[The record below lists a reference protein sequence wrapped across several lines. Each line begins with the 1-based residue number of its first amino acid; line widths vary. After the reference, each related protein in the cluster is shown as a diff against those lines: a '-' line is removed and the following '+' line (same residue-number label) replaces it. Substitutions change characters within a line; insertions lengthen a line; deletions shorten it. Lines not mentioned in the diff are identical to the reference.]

1 MTEKAI
7 SVVFFGSGPVAA
19 KSLELLSKNFVIEAV
34 ITKPKPEHHK
44 EDFPVLTVAKNL
56 SVDIFTASNRKD
68 LSELFS
74 SKHFSSD
81 LGVLIDYGIIVG
93 RDIIDSF
100 PKGIINSHFS
110 ILPQW
115 RGADP
120 ITFSILSGQE
130 STGVSLMLLV
140 EKMDEGPLISYG
152 EYQLPMDITT
162 PVLTNHLIHFS
173 NQMLTNEIPRYLAG
187 AEPSPQTVTGRKVS
201 YSRKLTKEDGVIDWS
216 KPAVQIEREV
226 RAFIEWPKS
235 KAKIAGK
242 DVTITEASV
251 VEVDSKKKPGRVQ
264 AIDQKLIVTCGEDGL
279 QITKLIPSGK
289 NEMTADAFI
298 NGHKQQLEL

>member
-1 MTEKAI
+1 MTDKSI

-19 KSLELLSKNFVIEAV
+19 KSLGLLSKNFVIEAV
-34 ITKPKPEHHK
+34 ITKPKPAHHK
-44 EDFPVLTVAKNL
+44 EDFPVLIVAEEL
-56 SVDIFTASNRKD
+56 GVDIFTASNRQE
-68 LSELFS
+68 LSKLFED
-74 SKHFSSD
+74 KHFSSK

-93 RDIIDSF
+93 QDIIDAF
-100 PKGIINSHFS
+100 EKGIINSHFS
-110 ILPQW
+110 VLPEW

-130 STGVSLMLLV
+130 TTGVSLMLLV

-152 EYQLPMDITT
+152 EYQLPADITT
-162 PVLTNHLIHFS
+162 PILTEHLINFS
-173 NQMLTNEIPRYLAG
+173 DQMLQNEIPRYLGG

-216 KPAVQIEREV
+216 KPAIQIEREI

-235 KAKIAGK
+235 TAKLAGK
-242 DVTITEASV
+242 NVVFTQASV
-251 VEVDSKKKPGRVQ
+251 VDAPSKTKTGEVQVIEHQ
-264 AIDQKLIVTCGEDGL
+264 LVVTCGQDGL
-279 QITKLIPSGK
+279 QITKLKPAGK

-298 NGHKQQLEL
+298 NGHKQQLGL